1 MGDADAEKDFD
12 YIEAADEFVDEYAD
26 VFKELA
32 G

>member
-12 YIEAADEFVDEYAD
+12 YIEAADEFMDEHAD
-26 VFKELA
+26 VIEEPA